1 MRELTDLTSQV
12 RNFVVMIVARST
24 RSLAA
29 SARRL
34 RLPRRLLST
43 EAAESAAPAPSSKI
57 VVCQDGE
64 VASVQLS
71 NAPVNSLTLEVC
83 EELVA
88 ALRSL
93 EAEPSVRGVLLGS
106 ALPSVFSA
114 GLDLTSLHGST
125 EDELARYWTAV
136 QEMWLTLYMTPLAT
150 VASVGGHSP
159 AGGCMLALS
168 CDERVMVEGK
178 PRIGLNETQLG
189 IVAPPWFGTLLRDTV
204 GARPAE
210 RMLQLGSLLSPEE
223 ALAAGMVDE
232 VVPLHQLHGAAS
244 ARLER
249 LLAVPDAA
257 RAATK
262 QMLRHAAADQLSQ
275 EEGRRSE
282 DLDAFVQHCSSPEVQ
297 ASLGAYLASLKKKKE
312 K

>member
-1 MRELTDLTSQV
+1 M
-12 RNFVVMIVARST
+12 
-24 RSLAA
+24 
-29 SARRL
+29 
-34 RLPRRLLST
+34 
-43 EAAESAAPAPSSKI
+43 
-57 VVCQDGE
+57 
-64 VASVQLS
+64 
-71 NAPVNSLTLEVC
+71 
-83 EELVA
+83 A

-114 GLDLTSLHGST
+114 GLDHTSLHGST
-125 EDELARYWTAV
+125 EAEHARYWTAV

-257 RAATK
+257 RARRSRCCATPPPTSSRRRRPP
-262 QMLRHAAADQLSQ
+262 LRGPRRLRPALLVARGPGVARRVPRLAQ
-275 EEGRRSE
+275 EEEG
-282 DLDAFVQHCSSPEVQ
+282 EVS
-297 ASLGAYLASLKKKKE
+297 ACRVVM
-312 K
+312 

>member
-1 MRELTDLTSQV
+1 
-12 RNFVVMIVARST
+12 MIVARST

-106 ALPSVFSA
+106 ALPTPA
-114 GLDLTSLHGST
+114 THKLKPQT
-125 EDELARYWTAV
+125 TAKRV
-136 QEMWLTLYMTPLAT
+136 LFGDITKGAANNAT
-150 VASVGGHSP
+150 VRKADGGVTLEPTTQKKTGRKITFQTP
-159 AGGCMLALS
+159 AKSAVKKQISFRDDEGVEEAKAEPTIEEEAPALRRGQYR
-168 CDERVMVEGK
+168 DDTEPIEK
-178 PRIGLNETQLG
+178 PLGRLFDNDALIKELNELDEKLN
-189 IVAPPWFGTLLRDTV
+189 PDPF
-204 GARPAE
+204 
-210 RMLQLGSLLSPEE
+210 PE
-223 ALAAGMVDE
+223 
-232 VVPLHQLHGAAS
+232 
-244 ARLER
+244 
-249 LLAVPDAA
+249 
-257 RAATK
+257 
-262 QMLRHAAADQLSQ
+262 
-275 EEGRRSE
+275 
-282 DLDAFVQHCSSPEVQ
+282 DAFGGDDDNFDAVEDVLRRGEVE
-297 ASLGAYLASLKKKKE
+297 L
-312 K
+312 

>member
-1 MRELTDLTSQV
+1 MRAAQLAPELTRLAQL
-12 RNFVVMIVARST
+12 RFVMIAT

-43 EAAESAAPAPSSKI
+43 EAADTPASESKI

-223 ALAAGMVDE
+223 ALAAGMIDE